1 MKINDLT
8 RINNGEIV
16 KESELKDKIDEFLQ
30 GNVDVE
36 SEIYKLLQE
45 EVLILLV
52 NENDDPISI
61 EAYKNSKKF
70 IIPVFTDLEEFN
82 RGIVKLNFNKLNFK
96 TKAFYATLEVIKEY
110 GKNQENFEAITINP
124 HFQNYLVN
132 KKQLWFTMRMK
143 DYETYKESGD
153 KIGKS
158 KLKDFI
164 NTYAEITKKI
174 KDESSI
180 ELDVMKENIKE
191 TYPTEVYLTLI
202 DEKPEL
208 VRFNVTERS
217 KEYFIP
223 VFTDIK
229 EFDDGCEK
237 ISKLF
242 LDKLEMKLITPE
254 DIKKLASKDDKFKG
268 IIINPHSQNFSIDLD
283 NLGD

>member
-1 MKINDLT
+1 
-8 RINNGEIV
+8 
-16 KESELKDKIDEFLQ
+16 
-30 GNVDVE
+30 
-36 SEIYKLLQE
+36 
-45 EVLILLV
+45 
-52 NENDDPISI
+52 
-61 EAYKNSKKF
+61 
-70 IIPVFTDLEEFN
+70 
-82 RGIVKLNFNKLNFK
+82 
-96 TKAFYATLEVIKEY
+96 
-110 GKNQENFEAITINP
+110 
-124 HFQNYLVN
+124 
-132 KKQLWFTMRMK
+132 MRMK

-174 KDESSI
+174 KNESSI

-208 VRFNVTERS
+208 VHFNVTERS
-217 KEYFIP
+217 KDYFIP

-254 DIKKLASKDDKFKG
+254 DIKKLASEDDKFKG

>member
-52 NENDDPISI
+52 NESDDPISI
-61 EAYKNSKKF
+61 EAYKNSKRF

-82 RGIVKLNFNKLNFK
+82 RGIVKLNFNKLHFK

-174 KDESSI
+174 KNESSI

-208 VRFNVTERS
+208 VHFNVTERS
-217 KEYFIP
+217 KDYFIP

-229 EFDDGCEK
+229 EFDDGCKK

-254 DIKKLASKDDKFKG
+254 DIKKLASEDDKFKG

>member
-36 SEIYKLLQE
+36 SEIHKLLQE

-52 NENDDPISI
+52 NESDDPISI

-82 RGIVKLNFNKLNFK
+82 AGIIKLNFNKLNFK

-217 KEYFIP
+217 KDYFIP

-242 LDKLEMKLITPE
+242 LDNLEMKLITPE
-254 DIKKLASKDDKFKG
+254 DI
-268 IIINPHSQNFSIDLD
+268 N
-283 NLGD
+283 